1 MKRGQRGRVLA
12 GVAWM
17 AAGLAS
23 AQVRSVPSQPAEV
36 ETTVAGALGRLAAR
50 AGLVFVGTVVSID
63 RTPGVVEISLRV
75 EQVIQGQPGGL
86 YVLREWAGRWPPGTH
101 RYSVGQRSLF
111 FLNAPGPSGLS
122 APVDG
127 GEGVVPVLGD
137 PAFGAVVDAQR
148 LNATLLRSVGEK
160 LSDVRTVSLQEAA
173 QLVLD
178 AGQTGLRRPAN
189 PSGEK
194 PVPIDVQGKPTARS
208 VGGSDGTR

>member
-1 MKRGQRGRVLA
+1 MTRCRRGTVLA
-12 GVAWM
+12 GVAWI

-23 AQVRSVPSQPAEV
+23 AQVRSVATQPAEV

-75 EQVIQGQPGGL
+75 EQVLQGQPGGL

-101 RYSVGQRSLF
+101 RYTVGQRSLF

-122 APVDG
+122 SPVDG
-127 GEGVVPVLGD
+127 GQGIVPVLGD

-148 LNATLLRSVGEK
+148 LNATLLRRVGEK

-173 QLVLD
+173 QLVVE

-189 PSGEK
+189 PSGEN
-194 PVPIDVQGKPTARS
+194 PVPIDVKGSATARFL
-208 VGGSDGTR
+208 GSPDGTR